1 MATSTLRQV
10 LNVFEEASG
19 PLSLS
24 NVAHQLDV
32 SQGHLES
39 MIQYWVRKGRIRE
52 TAAGKECGSCGLNG
66 ECPFVMEMPR
76 SYELAPAGEVIPL
89 TAVGTSCCG
98 GSTASSCGCGCS
110 H

>member
-52 TAAGKECGSCGLNG
+52 TAAGKECGNCGLKG

-76 SYELAPAGEVIPL
+76 SYELAPAHRKRLRCTANTLKL
-89 TAVGTSCCG
+89 TENAIEAPHTLGR
-98 GSTASSCGCGCS
+98 
-110 H
+110 